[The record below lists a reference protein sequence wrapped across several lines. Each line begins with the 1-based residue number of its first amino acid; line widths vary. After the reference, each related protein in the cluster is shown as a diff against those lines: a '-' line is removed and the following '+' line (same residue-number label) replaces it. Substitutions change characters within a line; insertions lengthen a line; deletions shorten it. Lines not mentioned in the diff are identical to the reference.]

1 MANAE
6 RNEYRPDEVSPPGA
20 SLLDTLEALGM
31 TQADL
36 AARMGRPKK
45 TINEI
50 IKGKAIITAQTALQ
64 LEKVLGVSA
73 SFWTNRERVYQE
85 YLARRKDDST
95 LATFAAWAKQY
106 PIAEMAKR
114 QWIPAVTHSLDQ
126 ARELLRFFGVAAP
139 TQLEGAFGD
148 IRFRKSPKSRLE
160 PLQVWLRRG
169 VIQAQEIT
177 CEPFDAEKFE
187 AVLTEARGWTLLE
200 PEDFQQ
206 RVVPAC
212 AKAGVAV
219 VFVRELPGCGVHGA
233 TRWLLPTKAILQLCL
248 FRKSHDQLVFTFFHE
263 AEHILRHNKK
273 QTFVETGGHDKDP
286 EEVEAN
292 LMAGERLIPQT
303 ALDAFLKEQNGRIS
317 SGSVKHFAESI
328 GICPGIVVG
337 RLQHDGVI
345 AFAHLNQIKRRLRW
359 VSSPPGGGQGSGR

>member
-1 MANAE
+1 MANAD
-6 RNEYRPDEVSPPGA
+6 RTEYRPDNVSPPGA

-50 IKGKAIITAQTALQ
+50 VKGKAIITAQTALQ
-64 LEKVLGVSA
+64 LEKVLGVPA

-95 LATFAAWAKQY
+95 LATFAAWAKRY
-106 PIAEMAKR
+106 PIAEMVKR
-114 QWIPAVTHSLDQ
+114 EWIPAVFESLDR
-126 ARELLRFFGVAAP
+126 ARELLRFFGVATP
-139 TQLEGAFGD
+139 TQLEAAFGD

-169 VIQAQEIT
+169 VIEAQEIS

-187 AVLTEARGWTLLE
+187 AVLTEARGWTLLA
-200 PEDFQQ
+200 PEDFRQ
-206 RVVPAC
+206 RVVTGC
-212 AKAGVAV
+212 AGAGVAV
-219 VFVRELPGCGVHGA
+219 VFVPELPGCGVHGA

-263 AEHILRHNKK
+263 AEHILRHNKR
-273 QTFVETGGHDKDP
+273 QTFVETGGLDKDP
-286 EEVEAN
+286 DEVDAN
-292 LMAGERLIPQT
+292 LRAGERLIPQA
-303 ALDAFLKEQNGRIS
+303 ALNAFLKEQGGRVS
-317 SGSVKHFAESI
+317 SERVRQFAASI

-345 AFAHLNQIKRRLRW
+345 PFAHLNQMKRPLRW
-359 VSSPPGGGQGSGR
+359 VSSPPAGGEGAGG

>member
-20 SLLDTLEALGM
+20 SLLDTLESLGM

-50 IKGKAIITAQTALQ
+50 IKGKAVITAQTALQ
-64 LEKVLGVSA
+64 LEKVLGVPA

-95 LATFAAWAKQY
+95 LATFAAWAKRY

-114 QWIPAVTHSLDQ
+114 QWIPAVVDSLGQ
-126 ARELLRFFGVAAP
+126 ARELLRFFGIAAP
-139 TQLEGAFGD
+139 AQLEAAFGD

-169 VIQAQEIT
+169 VIQAQEMV

-187 AVLTEARGWTLLE
+187 AVLAQARGWTLLAQ
-200 PEDFQQ
+200 EDFQQ
-206 RVVPAC
+206 RVVAEC

-219 VFVRELPGCGVHGA
+219 VIVPELPGCGVHGA
-233 TRWLLPTKAILQLCL
+233 TRWLLPTRALLQLCL

-273 QTFVETGGHDKDP
+273 QTFVETGKLDKDP
-286 EEVEAN
+286 EEIDAN
-292 LMAGERLIPQT
+292 QRAAERLIPQA
-303 ALDAFLKEQNGRIS
+303 ALNAFLKEHRGRVS
-317 SGSVKHFAESI
+317 SASVKQFAASI

-337 RLQHDGVI
+337 RLQHDAVI
-345 AFAHLNQIKRRLRW
+345 PFAHLNQIKRPLCW
-359 VSSPPGGGQGSGR
+359 VNTPPTDGQGTGG